1 MSEAQEIREKLDKF
15 QEELNSRKSNRDR
28 SVGVLS
34 ANMKT
39 LEKDFGFKNVA
50 AAEKQLTKWEEEKE
64 NLEKKLKKQTE
75 EFIGKYMDE
84 GK

>member
-1 MSEAQEIREKLDKF
+1 MSEAQEIREQLDKF

-39 LEKDFGFKNVA
+39 LEKDFGFKNVV
-50 AAEKQLTKWEEEKE
+50 AAEKQLAKWEEEKE
-64 NLEKKLKKQTE
+64 KIEGKLKKQTE

-84 GK
+84 EK